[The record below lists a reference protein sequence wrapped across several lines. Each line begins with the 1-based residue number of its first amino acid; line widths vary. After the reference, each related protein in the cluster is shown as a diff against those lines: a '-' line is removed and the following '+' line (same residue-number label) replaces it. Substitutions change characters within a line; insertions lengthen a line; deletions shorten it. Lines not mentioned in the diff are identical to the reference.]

1 YFIAY
6 DNVVANQED
15 LFSHFIEFVI
25 GKRPA
30 SQTWD
35 LTPGQRNLGANLRLR
50 EITRLLNHYV
60 AEGGDT
66 PGQWGRQYILANPN
80 LLSELL
86 PPDEM
91 LGDVKNEARIPH
103 QHPNTLEIEQQLTRE
118 YLRRF
123 VNPVSDTVIFG
134 EGKEEVIEYLELNR
148 VIDGDPGF
156 ARRMKA

>member
-1 YFIAY
+1 ISIIYFRRHAGFLRSYWDEMVKHGETGSAEDWVATCLREAHGNYLNYCNIARRVTEVCGDDYIYFIAY

-15 LFSHFIEFVI
+15 LFSHFIEFII

-86 PPDEM
+86 PPD
-91 LGDVKNEARIPH
+91 
-103 QHPNTLEIEQQLTRE
+103 
-118 YLRRF
+118 
-123 VNPVSDTVIFG
+123 
-134 EGKEEVIEYLELNR
+134 
-148 VIDGDPGF
+148 
-156 ARRMKA
+156 